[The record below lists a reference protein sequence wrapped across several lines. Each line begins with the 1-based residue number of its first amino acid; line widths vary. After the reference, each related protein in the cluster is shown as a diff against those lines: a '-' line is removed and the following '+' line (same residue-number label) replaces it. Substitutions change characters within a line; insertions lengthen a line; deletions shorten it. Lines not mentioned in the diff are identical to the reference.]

1 MIDDKV
7 LYQDDTYRSMTVKSI
22 TAKTVTLEYKGTDVE
37 LKMD

>member
-7 LYQDDTYRSMTVKSI
+7 LYQGDTYRNMTVKSI
-22 TAKTVTLEYKGTDVE
+22 TEKIVTLEYKGTDVE